1 MGKKFEYFSQIG
13 ENPNSVEAE
22 KLLIVFTFAIIKTV
36 SD

>member
-1 MGKKFEYFSQIG
+1 MRKKFEYFSQIG

-22 KLLIVFTFAIIKTV
+22 KLFIVFTFAIIKTV